1 MSKRREYLVAI
12 RAHSNMRIWVA
23 AANKK
28 SACAKAE
35 SIWHRNDDT
44 FVCNGGD
51 IDSIDVL
58 DSREVRS

>member
-1 MSKRREYLVAI
+1 MSKQREYLVAI

-28 SACAKAE
+28 SACALAE
-35 SIWHRNDDT
+35 SIWHLNDET

-51 IDSIDVL
+51 IDSIDVI
-58 DSREVRS
+58 DSREVRP

>member
-1 MSKRREYLVAI
+1 MKKPREYLVAI

-28 SACAKAE
+28 AARTAAE
-35 SIWHRNDDT
+35 RIWHLNDET
-44 FVCNGGD
+44 FVCNGGV

-58 DSREVRS
+58 DTREVRS

>member
-12 RAHSNMRIWVA
+12 RASSNMLIWVA

-35 SIWHRNDDT
+35 SIWHHNDDT

>member
-1 MSKRREYLVAI
+1 MSKQREYLVAI

-28 SACAKAE
+28 SSRVKAE
-35 SIWHRNDDT
+35 GIWHHNDD
-44 FVCNGGD
+44 D